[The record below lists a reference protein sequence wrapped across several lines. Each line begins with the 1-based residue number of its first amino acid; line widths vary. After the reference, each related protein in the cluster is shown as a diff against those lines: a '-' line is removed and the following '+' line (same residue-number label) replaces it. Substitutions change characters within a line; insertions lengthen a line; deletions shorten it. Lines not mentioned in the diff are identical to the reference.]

1 MVNKSIVM
9 SVAKRFSRLA
19 MDVGMV
25 DVELRLMDVIPVSR
39 ENRSQLEEPLSRT
52 DVAAL
57 ALPPP
62 NRPESSW

>member
-25 DVELRLMDVIPVSR
+25 DVELRLMDVVPVSR
-39 ENRSQLEEPLSRT
+39 ENRSLIACQYHT
-52 DVAAL
+52 V
-57 ALPPP
+57 
-62 NRPESSW
+62 